1 MPTYASGPNDSDGG
15 DPMSRTVGIDH
26 LTLLQVSPPE
36 LVTIASETGFGA
48 IGIRVATAGPGEEP
62 WPLTVGSPM
71 LEETLRRL
79 QDTGVQV
86 LDVEVIR
93 LGPEIKRQ
101 DYEAVLEVGGRLGAR
116 FINIMGD
123 DEDLDRISDHFAQL
137 TADARPYG
145 LRPLL
150 EPMAYR
156 PVRSFELA
164 VRIAQRSGGG
174 GVLFDSIHFQR
185 CGGDL
190 TSLRSVDPALLP
202 ILQLSDAP
210 LVQPTGLPRP
220 RWLPRGQGT
229 AIPDAQLES
238 RAMRLLPGD
247 GELPL
252 VEMLAALPAGIPI
265 SVEAPVLSLWE
276 TVPPVD
282 IARRARQS
290 VSRVLSMLSS
300 SHSRPRDERTT
311 PKEVSQ

>member
-1 MPTYASGPNDSDGG
+1 MPTHASGPNDRDGG
-15 DPMSRTVGIDH
+15 DPMSRIVGIDH

-36 LVTIASETGFGA
+36 LVTIASETGFDA

-62 WPLTVGSPM
+62 WPITVGSPM

-123 DEDLDRISDHFAQL
+123 DEDLDRISDNFAQL
-137 TADARPYG
+137 TADALPYG
-145 LRPLL
+145 LRPLI

-156 PVRSFELA
+156 PVRSLELA
-164 VRIAQRSGGG
+164 VRIAQHSGGG

-190 TSLRSVDPALLP
+190 NYLRSVDPALLP
-202 ILQLSDAP
+202 ILQLCDAP

-229 AIPDAQLES
+229 DIPDAQLES

-252 VEMLAALPAGIPI
+252 VEMLAAMPAGIPI

-276 TVPPVD
+276 TLPPVD

-300 SHSRPRDERTT
+300 SHSTPRDEPTT